1 MPHNASVDK
10 TLGKSLC
17 VWWICDPVTNRW
29 RAAVEAAVAGEGR
42 PHFFLQVC
50 LVLMALNAAVFHFF
64 PVASHDTRFNLLLC
78 AGLLVLAWLAGRP
91 RWFVPVLHMALV
103 ASAALVLFISALTGG
118 IHSQVLLW
126 VCLLPLVALLLAGA
140 RHGLIWLLLV
150 ELLLLTMWWLTAAG
164 VLSPTVPQ
172 GMSEIW
178 VMSGN
183 LALCV
188 LLPFLVV
195 MLYDHLHRRRI
206 HALEDGNRALHETH
220 AALLQAQAH
229 KDEFVAAVGHEL
241 RTPMSA
247 ILGLNSVLREQL
259 LHAPDQLEAV
269 DHIRRS
275 TQQLLGVVN
284 NILDFSQLQAGQ
296 LRLHPDWTD
305 VRAAVAEVIDEQHGR
320 AALKGAV
327 LQLEV
332 ASNLPPQVHLDHLRF
347 KQVLSNLLDN
357 AVRYSP
363 DSGQVRVS
371 VALRDGHLRVEVH
384 DDGPGIDSEQQAHI
398 FSLFAL
404 NEDSNRRNNQ
414 GTGLG
419 LSICHQLLRLQGGHI
434 GVVSNKGAGACFW
447 FDWPLPTSEVKADAA
462 PASKLP
468 QALDVLVVDDDAINR
483 MVTALQVRKALPQ
496 CRVVTVADASQAQQH
511 LQAEPCDVVV
521 LDMYMP
527 GVSGLDLARWVRTQ
541 PGPLQGITLIGLTA
555 STYPQDW
562 ERCMQAGMNGV
573 LTKPLEMTRIVQMLT
588 RRQSMERGEG
598 A

>member
-1 MPHNASVDK
+1 MR
-10 TLGKSLC
+10 L
-17 VWWICDPVTNRW
+17 WWISDHVTNRW
-29 RAAVEAAVAGEGR
+29 HAAVEAAVAGEGR

-50 LVLMALNAAVFHFF
+50 LVLMALNAAIFHFF
-64 PVASHDTRFNLLLC
+64 PVASHDTRFNLLLF
-78 AGLLVLAWLAGRP
+78 AGLLMLAWLAGRP
-91 RWFVPVLHMALV
+91 RWFVPVLHVALV
-103 ASAALVLFISALTGG
+103 ASASLVLFISALTGG

-140 RHGLIWLLLV
+140 LHGLIWLLLV
-150 ELLLLTMWWLTAAG
+150 EVLLLVMWRLTASG
-164 VLSPTVPQ
+164 DLSASVPQ
-172 GMSEIW
+172 GMSEIL

-188 LLPFLVV
+188 LLPFLVL
-195 MLYDHLHRRRI
+195 MLYDHLHRRGLS
-206 HALEDGNRALHETH
+206 ALEDGNRALHETH

-247 ILGLNSVLREQL
+247 ILGLNPVLREQL
-259 LHAPDQLEAV
+259 LNAPDQLEAV

-275 TQQLLGVVN
+275 TQQLLGIVN

-305 VRAAVAEVIDEQHGR
+305 ARAAVTDVIEEQRGR
-320 AALKGAV
+320 AALKGVV
-327 LQLEV
+327 LQLDV
-332 ASNLPPQVHLDHLRF
+332 DTSLPPQVHLDHLRF
-347 KQVLSNLLDN
+347 KQVIANLLDN

-371 VALRDGHLRVEVH
+371 AALKEGHLHVEVH
-384 DDGPGIDSEQQAHI
+384 DDGPGIDPEQQAHI

-404 NEDSNRRNNQ
+404 NEDHNRRNNH

-419 LSICHQLLRLQGGHI
+419 LSICHQLLSLQGGRI
-434 GVVSNKGAGACFW
+434 GVKSEKGAGACFW
-447 FDWPLPTSEVKADAA
+447 FDWPLPTRQARPVA
-462 PASKLP
+462 PAASSMPP

-483 MVTALQVRKALPQ
+483 MVTALQIRKALPQ
-496 CRVVTVADASQAQQH
+496 CRVVTVADARQAQRH
-511 LQAEPCDVVV
+511 LQNEACDVVV

-527 GVSGLDLARWVRTQ
+527 DISGLDLTRWIRRQ
-541 PGPLQGITLIGLTA
+541 PGAQQGITVIGLTA

-562 ERCMQAGMNGV
+562 ERCMQAGMDGV
-573 LTKPLEMTRIVQMLT
+573 LTKPLETTRIVQMLT
-588 RRQSMERGEG
+588 RREPMARGD
-598 A
+598 AA